1 MRHTCWLLIFKKVI
15 VVSRPVPCWVVVVV
29 HARRDKKVL
38 AVKKQAILDDAKNSR
53 ISDGGRRWVPFI
65 QHCLL
70 SLSRI
75 LLSRKIFYIYIFAP
89 VPFPLCTVLFAALS
103 SNPPPLPAF
112 GEITG
117 LPAAAIVSCCRCS
130 CGVVI

>member
-38 AVKKQAILDDAKNSR
+38 AVKKQAILDYAKNSR

-65 QHCLL
+65 QHCLI

-75 LLSRKIFYIYIFAP
+75 LLSKKIF
-89 VPFPLCTVLFAALS
+89 
-103 SNPPPLPAF
+103 
-112 GEITG
+112 
-117 LPAAAIVSCCRCS
+117 
-130 CGVVI
+130 